1 MRKEKVLNSINA
13 RLTDPEYAEYLK
25 LGGIAWFRLFLR
37 HSAEMRATIEL
48 QKLSKPDKSKA
59 KQNLRYHNTVPA
71 GATQVVASKWQPVQQ
86 IIQAKAR

>member
-48 QKLSKPDKSKA
+48 QKLSKPDRSKA
-59 KQNLRYHNTVPA
+59 KQNLRYHNTVPEGTTA
-71 GATQVVASKWQPVQQ
+71 VVASKWQPVQQ
-86 IIQAKAR
+86 IIQSKAR

>member
-13 RLTDPEYAEYLK
+13 RLTDPEYEEYMK

-48 QKLSKPDKSKA
+48 QNLTKTDRSKA
-59 KQNLRYHNTVPA
+59 KQNLRYHSTVPT
-71 GATQVVASKWQPVQQ
+71 GATEVVATKWQPVQQ
-86 IIQAKAR
+86 IIKSKAR